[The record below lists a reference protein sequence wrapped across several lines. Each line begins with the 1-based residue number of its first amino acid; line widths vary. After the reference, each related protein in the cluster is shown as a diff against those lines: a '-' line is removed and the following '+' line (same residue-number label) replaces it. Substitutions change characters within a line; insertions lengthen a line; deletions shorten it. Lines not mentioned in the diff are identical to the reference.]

1 MPLRWAL
8 AAPALVTVIQC
19 LLLLM
24 GNCFTYLWEIV
35 SPTYGKLFQTSVRTP
50 TNVFTSDANLFSNL
64 VTIDLLSEL
73 YLMVPLLLL
82 VTNSNRL
89 IRYWI
94 TATGAGV
101 EPTVAWGIV
110 RWGVPPRRPR

>member
-1 MPLRWAL
+1 
-8 AAPALVTVIQC
+8 
-19 LLLLM
+19 M
-24 GNCFTYLWEIV
+24 GNCVTYLCVMEIV
-35 SPTYGKLFQTSVRTP
+35 SKLLRTL
-50 TNVFTSDANLFSNL
+50 TKVFSDANLFSNL

-94 TATGAGV
+94 TATRGAG
-101 EPTVAWGIV
+101 AS
-110 RWGVPPRRPR
+110 RPL

>member
-1 MPLRWAL
+1 M
-8 AAPALVTVIQC
+8 
-19 LLLLM
+19 
-24 GNCFTYLWEIV
+24 EIV
-35 SPTYGKLFQTSVRTP
+35 SKLLRTL
-50 TNVFTSDANLFSNL
+50 TKVFSDANLFSNL

-94 TATGAGV
+94 TATGAGAFLYSAAARGTAV
-101 EPTVAWGIV
+101 LSAVISYSCTRYSTLITLQLDRVDQLLYITVSTYGAE
-110 RWGVPPRRPR
+110 

>member
-1 MPLRWAL
+1 MIQVL
-8 AAPALVTVIQC
+8 A
-19 LLLLM
+19 
-24 GNCFTYLWEIV
+24 FTYGNFV
-35 SPTYGKLFQTSVRTP
+35 SFTYGKLFHLYLWKLFQNFLVRTL
-50 TNVFTSDANLFSNL
+50 TKVFSDANLFSNL

-94 TATGAGV
+94 TATRGAG
-101 EPTVAWGIV
+101 AS
-110 RWGVPPRRPR
+110 RPL

>member
-1 MPLRWAL
+1 M
-8 AAPALVTVIQC
+8 
-19 LLLLM
+19 
-24 GNCFTYLWEIV
+24 EIV
-35 SPTYGKLFQTSVRTP
+35 SKLLRTL
-50 TNVFTSDANLFSNL
+50 TKVFSDANLFSNL

-94 TATGAGV
+94 TATGAGARCPLFV
-101 EPTVAWGIV
+101 CMTALFRPFAP
-110 RWGVPPRRPR
+110 VPGRQYAPYS

>member
-1 MPLRWAL
+1 MEILFH
-8 AAPALVTVIQC
+8 
-19 LLLLM
+19 LLM
-24 GNCFTYLWEIV
+24 GNCFTYLW
-35 SPTYGKLFQTSVRTP
+35 KLFQNFLVRTL
-50 TNVFTSDANLFSNL
+50 TKVFSDANLFSNL

-94 TATGAGV
+94 TATGAGAGV
-101 EPTVAWGIV
+101 WWEGLPVTCSGKHVHGTMAAFRGAMEHQERPTAPLTV
-110 RWGVPPRRPR
+110 